1 MEPTPGDPV
10 NVHAAWRLAVAGRPR
25 HAGNAGIAALTVAGS
40 VGDLAEAHSGAS
52 LSEFRATLQEH
63 RRSIGPPPAF
73 R

>member
-1 MEPTPGDPV
+1 
-10 NVHAAWRLAVAGRPR
+10 
-25 HAGNAGIAALTVAGS
+25 VAGS
-40 VGDLAEAHSGAS
+40 VGAGLAAQFSDLELDCCWTRPPTDPERHAPVEALGGDLAEAHSGAS